1 MCTLRGQM
9 YKFLNNDVCL
19 SLKVGLILENS
30 ADSDKMQH
38 SAAFYL
44 GLHCFQSVRLLGVS
58 SIHVAVVDV
67 GFAFMTRISRNTAM
81 PHIILTGKTR
91 F

>member
-30 ADSDKMQH
+30 ADLDKMQH

-44 GLHCFQSVRLLGVS
+44 GLHCFQSIRLLGVS
-58 SIHVAVVDV
+58 SIQRAN
-67 GFAFMTRISRNTAM
+67 TCSSR
-81 PHIILTGKTR
+81 R
-91 F
+91 C